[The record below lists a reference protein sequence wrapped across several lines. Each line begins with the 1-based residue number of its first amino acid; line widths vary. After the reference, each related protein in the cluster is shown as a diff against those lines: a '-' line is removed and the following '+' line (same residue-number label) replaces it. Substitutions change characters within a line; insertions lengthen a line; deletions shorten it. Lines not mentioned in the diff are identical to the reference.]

1 MAVNRIASASF
12 TALSL
17 KIIRVYYFQQKDERP
32 DPSMLPPLPLPFRDR
47 GHTIS
52 VMSPVKKSRAEWDNI
67 RRGNS
72 PRVKDPP
79 KAGINPR

>member
-1 MAVNRIASASF
+1 
-12 TALSL
+12 
-17 KIIRVYYFQQKDERP
+17 
-32 DPSMLPPLPLPFRDR
+32 MLPPLPLPFRDR

-72 PRVKDPP
+72 PRVKDTP
-79 KAGINPR
+79 KTGINPR

>member
-1 MAVNRIASASF
+1 MRF
-12 TALSL
+12 
-17 KIIRVYYFQQKDERP
+17 YFKQKDERP
-32 DPSMLPPLPLPFRDR
+32 DPSTLPPLPLPFRDR

-79 KAGINPR
+79 KTGINPR